1 MLAENQVKRVLKH
14 CEKVVIESKH
24 DNTKENAEGWCQ
36 ALRLVLERNTYPISN
51 APLDV
56 PR

>member
-14 CEKVVIESKH
+14 CEKVVIDSQFKSE
-24 DNTKENAEGWCQ
+24 KENAEGWCQ
-36 ALRLVLERNTYPISN
+36 ALRLVLEQNTYPISN